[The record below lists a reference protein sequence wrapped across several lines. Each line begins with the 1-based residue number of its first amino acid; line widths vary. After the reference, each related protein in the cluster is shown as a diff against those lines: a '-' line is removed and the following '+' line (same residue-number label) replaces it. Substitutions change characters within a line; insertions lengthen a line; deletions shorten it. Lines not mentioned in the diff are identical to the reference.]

1 MTLLICG
8 LWSATGAAQAKTLA
22 GHWEA
27 AMSEEGRTF
36 TFVFEF
42 KPSGETLT
50 GTVEL
55 TTQDRTFPITEGR
68 IAGDRVS
75 FKGFGLWTGTWRGE
89 ELALTRE
96 LDGGKK
102 QRMVAHRTPVK

>member
-1 MTLLICG
+1 MMLICG
-8 LWSATGAAQAKTLA
+8 LWSVAGVAQNKTLA

-27 AMSEEGRTF
+27 EMGEEGRTF
-36 TFVFEF
+36 TFLFEF
-42 KPSGETLT
+42 KPSGDTLT

-55 TTQDRTFPITEGR
+55 TTQDRTVPITEGR

-102 QRMVAHRTPVK
+102 QRMVAHRTQVK